1 VNKQKKSHMKE
12 LFRNAGVQVAQ
23 GKIVHSEE
31 EIKAFGNAVGYPLCA
46 KPNSG
51 VGGIGAVRLKSEN
64 DIKALCDSREF
75 ASKEYV
81 VEEYIHGKIVTFDGL
96 VDLNGNIVFYS
107 SFEVNKN
114 IMEAMESQDDL
125 SYYIHRTVPP
135 DLVEQGTKVVKEFNI
150 RSGEFYHIEFFRRSS
165 DNSLVGLEVN
175 MRPPGGNTVDMW
187 NFAFSTDLYAAWANI
202 VLRNTFTP
210 QIINSALHYCC
221 FASRRKEIKYAHT
234 HEEVSNKYR
243 NILAINDPM
252 PSVWAGSMGDW
263 IYIFKVQEKEK
274 MLEVL
279 RFIQHKADPA
289 EVKEQ

>member
-1 VNKQKKSHMKE
+1 
-12 LFRNAGVQVAQ
+12 
-23 GKIVHSEE
+23 
-31 EIKAFGNAVGYPLCA
+31 
-46 KPNSG
+46 
-51 VGGIGAVRLKSEN
+51 
-64 DIKALCDSREF
+64 
-75 ASKEYV
+75 
-81 VEEYIHGKIVTFDGL
+81 
-96 VDLNGNIVFYS
+96 
-107 SFEVNKN
+107 
-114 IMEAMESQDDL
+114 
-125 SYYIHRTVPP
+125 
-135 DLVEQGTKVVKEFNI
+135 
-150 RSGEFYHIEFFRRSS
+150 
-165 DNSLVGLEVN
+165 